1 VTEQPSGFLIVGGS
15 GSHLP
20 FVDSARRLGLYVVV
34 VDRDPEAPAG
44 RIADRFVP
52 MSTHDHEAILELAH
66 TLDSEYGLA
75 GILTYASDAK
85 ALESVARVRSSLG
98 LPGYSEDLVHLTMNK
113 AEMKRALRSV
123 GAPTPEGVVATKE
136 SEAVEFA
143 RSVPG
148 PVLLKPAHGT
158 VGSLGVARVDDAHEV
173 PAAFATAAAHSV
185 DSKVVVEAYLD
196 GDEVS
201 VNGIA
206 VGDEPHLLAVC
217 RKRNLGPTRNFIIS
231 GFWTLDP
238 ESEPAAA
245 ASGLVLDTARKL
257 GIRDSF
263 FAADVLVVDGRPT
276 LLEIGLLLDAKID
289 RLLDFSGRGVYEAA
303 FRVTTGAPVGEL
315 MPCPSGFALRF
326 LFGPEP
332 DRMGVPAATSPWS
345 VEWER
350 GAGHFPPSSLADT
363 FGWVLCRGDDSK
375 AAYDMAGE
383 IAARCGA
390 TLFDDSEGQTGEEG

>member
-1 VTEQPSGFLIVGGS
+1 MTRPSGFLIVGGS
-15 GSHLP
+15 ASHVP
-20 FVDSARRLGLYVVV
+20 FVESARSLGLHVVV

-52 MSTHDHEAILELAH
+52 MSTHDHEAILGLVH

-75 GILTYASDAK
+75 GVLTYASDAK
-85 ALESVARVRSSLG
+85 ALDSVARVRSSLG
-98 LPGYSEDLVHLTMNK
+98 LPGYSEDLVRLTTNK
-113 AEMKRALRSV
+113 AELKRALRSIGV
-123 GAPTPEGVVATKE
+123 PTPEGVVATKE
-136 SEAVEFA
+136 SEALDFA

-148 PVLLKPAHGT
+148 PVLLKPARGT
-158 VGSLGVARVDDAHEV
+158 VGSLGVARVEGAREV
-173 PAAFATAAAHSV
+173 PVAFATAAVRSV
-185 DSKVVVEAYLD
+185 DSKVIVEAFLG

-201 VNGIA
+201 VNGIV
-206 VGDEPHLLAVC
+206 VGDEPRLLAVC
-217 RKRNLGPTRNFIIS
+217 RKRNLGPTRSFIIS

-238 ESEPAAA
+238 EGEPANAA
-245 ASGLVLDTARKL
+245 TGLVLNTVRKL

-263 FAADVLVVDGRPT
+263 FAADVLVSDGRPT

-289 RLLDFSGRGVYEAA
+289 RLLNFSGRDVYESAL
-303 FRVTTGAPVGEL
+303 RVATGGSAPE
-315 MPCPSGFALRF
+315 MTPCPSGFALRF

-332 DRMGVPAATSPWS
+332 DRTGVPAATRPWS

-350 GAGHFPPSSLADT
+350 GAGHFPPTSLADT

-375 AAYDMAGE
+375 TAYGMAGE

-390 TLFDDSEGQTGEEG
+390 TLFGDSEGQEEGAG